1 MTSNGPASIT
11 AIIQE
16 ITGGRPYVF
25 MLMPFGSD
33 WHLYERVKS
42 AVQDVIKLTCIRA
55 DDIPGAGFDLL
66 EKIHIAIERSE
77 LVIAEVSDRNPNVFY
92 ELGFAVGIKK
102 PILLLA
108 HRNVEIPSDLRGRE
122 LILHTDDRNGVEAFN
137 KELRNH
143 LQGRLNS
150 QVALLRDMLEGERPQ
165 PAYIVASPKYPT
177 EESRITGQPRDYRT
191 FGDNLGVLGLLSAF
205 GSIFGETSGVEL
217 VSGQFCSPEMPDRD
231 QNVYLIGS
239 PKVNLATERVMAMI
253 QSQAGV
259 RWGFSSGTGDYA
271 VKLFRIDG
279 EGKEVPQVGRKAVR
293 DIGEVHVEDYG
304 IILRGPHPRHAG
316 RLLMVMA
323 GAHSLGTGAACIA
336 ATRSQHIREIKRRGI
351 DIADR
356 RQAFWVLVRGKAS
369 ARDGLLDVD
378 DVFIDDVG
386 IYSRVESNRA

>member
-11 AIIQE
+11 AIIQD
-16 ITGGRPYVF
+16 ITDGRPYVF
-25 MLMPFGSD
+25 MLMPFGTD

-108 HRNVEIPSDLRGRE
+108 QRNVEIPSDLRGRE
-122 LILHTDDRNGVEAFN
+122 LILHTDDRNGVEVFTR
-137 KELRNH
+137 ELRNH

-150 QVALLRDMLEGERPQ
+150 QIALLRDMLEAERPQ

-205 GSIFGETSGVEL
+205 GSIFGETGGIEL

-253 QSQAGV
+253 QSNTGV
-259 RWGFSSGTGDYA
+259 HRAAVTMPSRCFESMATAKKSRRWVRRQSVTSARFMSRIMESFCAAPIQRMRAAFLWSWPARIALAPVQHASRRPGRSTSEKSNVGESISRTDNKHSGFSSAERRALATGSSMLTMCLS
-271 VKLFRIDG
+271 K
-279 EGKEVPQVGRKAVR
+279 
-293 DIGEVHVEDYG
+293 
-304 IILRGPHPRHAG
+304 
-316 RLLMVMA
+316 M
-323 GAHSLGTGAACIA
+323 
-336 ATRSQHIREIKRRGI
+336 
-351 DIADR
+351 
-356 RQAFWVLVRGKAS
+356 
-369 ARDGLLDVD
+369 
-378 DVFIDDVG
+378 
-386 IYSRVESNRA
+386 